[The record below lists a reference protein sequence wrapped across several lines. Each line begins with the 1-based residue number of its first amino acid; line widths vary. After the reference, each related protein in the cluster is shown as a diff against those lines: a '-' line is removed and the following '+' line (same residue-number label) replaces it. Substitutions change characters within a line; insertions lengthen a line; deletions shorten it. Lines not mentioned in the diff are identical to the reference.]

1 MKQFIPNRELDELGT
16 GVVLTYLKKSGTA
29 GLPRC
34 VDIEGIANSMGLN
47 VVYETFAEDDFDKIG
62 FLSDGITP
70 LKIKRGN
77 RTVPFL
83 FPLGTIVVEADLRKE
98 RESGKR
104 RFTIAHEVAHHIL
117 GRHNPVP
124 QFQRTFDAE
133 RVYEKKLRK
142 IVADNLDTGFII
154 QNGVKFL
161 IKRKQFED
169 FLGELTAI

>member
-98 RESGKR
+98 SVYVKCRKCKFEGPLSPAYFRRMKR
-104 RFTIAHEVAHHIL
+104 AHAYT
-117 GRHNPVP
+117 GPC
-124 QFQRTFDAE
+124 
-133 RVYEKKLRK
+133 KKRGMRK
-142 IVADNLDTGFII
+142 
-154 QNGVKFL
+154 
-161 IKRKQFED
+161 R
-169 FLGELTAI
+169 

>member
-16 GVVLTYLKKSGTA
+16 EVVLTYLKKSGTA

-133 RVYEKKLRK
+133 RVYWGKEIKKDCCGQFRY
-142 IVADNLDTGFII
+142 
-154 QNGVKFL
+154 GVYHSEWSEISNQTK
-161 IKRKQFED
+161 
-169 FLGELTAI
+169 TV

>member
-16 GVVLTYLKKSGTA
+16 GVVLTYMKKSGAA

-62 FLSDGITP
+62 FLSDGITL

-124 QFQRTFDAE
+124 LFQRTFDAE
-133 RVYEKKLRK
+133 RLY
-142 IVADNLDTGFII
+142 
-154 QNGVKFL
+154 L
-161 IKRKQFED
+161 IFR
-169 FLGELTAI
+169 

>member
-1 MKQFIPNRELDELGT
+1 MKQYIPNRELDELGT
-16 GVVLTYLKKSGTA
+16 GVVLTYMKKAGTA

-62 FLSDGITP
+62 FLSDGSTP

-83 FPLGTIVVEADLRKE
+83 FPLGTIVVEADLRKV

-104 RFTIAHEVAHHIL
+104 RFTIAHEVAH
-117 GRHNPVP
+117 
-124 QFQRTFDAE
+124 
-133 RVYEKKLRK
+133 
-142 IVADNLDTGFII
+142 
-154 QNGVKFL
+154 
-161 IKRKQFED
+161 
-169 FLGELTAI
+169 